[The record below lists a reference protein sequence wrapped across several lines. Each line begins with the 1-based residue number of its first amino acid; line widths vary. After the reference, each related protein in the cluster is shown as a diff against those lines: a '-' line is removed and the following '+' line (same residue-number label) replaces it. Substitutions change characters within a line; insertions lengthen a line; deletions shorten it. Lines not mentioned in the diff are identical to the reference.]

1 MKAYQMKELSSELE
15 KLKALNKQEQN
26 MLNGYKEQQESYF
39 LSMAQVID
47 KRKKTINKKIKE
59 LQASLTV

>member
-47 KRKKTINKKIKE
+47 KRKKAINKKIKE